1 MILHVT
7 DQPSEADQAAILDG
21 LIAFNEAATG
31 LRGRDRLDLA
41 VLLRD
46 AERRTIGGALGN
58 SHHGWVRIELLFL
71 PQALRRQGWGR
82 RLMQA
87 VEAEAR
93 ARRCVGVRLETAS
106 FQARGFYEKLGYSVI
121 GTLPD
126 YPPGHALHWLAKRI
140 EADPLQQGN
149 A

>member
-7 DQPSEADQAAILDG
+7 DQPSEADTAAILDG
-21 LIAFNEAATG
+21 LIAFNEAATS

-41 VLLRD
+41 ILLRD
-46 AERRTIGGALGN
+46 AERRAIGGALGN
-58 SHHGWVRIELLFL
+58 SHYGWVRIELLYL
-71 PQALRRQGWGR
+71 PEALRRQGWGS

-87 VEAEAR
+87 VEDEAR
-93 ARRCVGVRLETAS
+93 ARRCVGVRLETLS
-106 FQARGFYEKLGYSVI
+106 FHARGFYEKLGYSVI

-126 YPPGHALHWLAKRI
+126 YPPGHTLYWPAKRL
-140 EADPLQQGN
+140 EEGN

>member
-1 MILHVT
+1 
-7 DQPSEADQAAILDG
+7 LDG

-41 VLLRD
+41 ILLRD

-58 SHHGWVRIELLFL
+58 SHYGWVRIELLSL
-71 PQALRRQGWGR
+71 PEALRGQGWGS

-87 VEAEAR
+87 VEDEAR
-93 ARRCVGVRLETAS
+93 ARRCLGVRLETLS

-126 YPPGHALHWLAKRI
+126 YPPGHTLYWLAKRL
-140 EADPLQQGN
+140 EEGN

>member
-7 DQPSEADQAAILDG
+7 DQPSEADTAAILDG
-21 LIAFNEAATG
+21 LIAFNEGATG

-41 VLLRD
+41 ILLRD
-46 AERRTIGGALGN
+46 GERRTIGGALGN
-58 SHHGWVRIELLFL
+58 SHYGWVRIELLFL
-71 PQALRRQGWGR
+71 PEALRRQGWGS
-82 RLMQA
+82 RLMRA
-87 VEAEAR
+87 VEDEAR
-93 ARRCVGVRLETAS
+93 ARRCVGVRLETLS

-126 YPPGHALHWLAKRI
+126 YPPGHTLYWLAKRL
-140 EADPLQQGN
+140 EEGN

>member
-7 DQPSEADQAAILDG
+7 DQPDAADQAAILDG
-21 LIAFNEAATG
+21 LVGFNEAATG

-46 AERRTIGGALGN
+46 NARHTVGGALGN
-58 SHHGWVRIELLFL
+58 SHYGWVRIELLFL
-71 PQALRRQGWGR
+71 PEGLRGQGWGR

-87 VEAEAR
+87 VEAEAQ
-93 ARRCVGVRLETAS
+93 ARHCLGVRLETAS

-121 GTLPD
+121 GSLPD
-126 YPPGHALHWLAKRI
+126 YPPGHTLYWLAKRL
-140 EADPLQQGN
+140 EKGN

>member
-7 DQPSEADQAAILDG
+7 DQPGEADQAAILEG
-21 LIAFNEAATG
+21 LVAFNEAATG

-58 SHHGWVRIELLFL
+58 SHYGWVRVELLFL
-71 PQALRRQGWGR
+71 PEALRRQGWGS
-82 RLMQA
+82 RLMRA
-87 VEAEAR
+87 VEDEAR
-93 ARRCVGVRLETAS
+93 ARRCLGVRLETAS

-121 GTLPD
+121 GSLPD
-126 YPPGHALHWLAKRI
+126 CPPGHTLHWLAKRFD
-140 EADPLQQGN
+140 EGN

>member
-7 DQPSEADQAAILDG
+7 DQPSEADTAAILDG

-41 VLLRD
+41 ILLRD

-58 SHHGWVRIELLFL
+58 SHYGWVRIELLFL
-71 PQALRRQGWGR
+71 PEALRGQGWGS

-87 VEAEAR
+87 VEEEAR
-93 ARRCVGVRLETAS
+93 ARRCRGVRLETLS

-126 YPPGHALHWLAKRI
+126 YPPGHTLYWLAKRL
-140 EADPLQQGN
+140 EKGN